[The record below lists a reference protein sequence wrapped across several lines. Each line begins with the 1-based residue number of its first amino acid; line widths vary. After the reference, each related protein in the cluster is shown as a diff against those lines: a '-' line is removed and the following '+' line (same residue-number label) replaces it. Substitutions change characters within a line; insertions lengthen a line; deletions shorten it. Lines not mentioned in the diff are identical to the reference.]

1 VGSLGGEGEEAKH
14 AATPERQPRRSRI
27 WLWIG
32 LVLLIAA
39 VVGSVIGVNLGG
51 RQGGPLGSTVG
62 GNGRPTIVVA
72 TVVAAPSAA
81 VPLASPSALAVASP
95 VVPEATA
102 SVAAA
107 TTYTVQPG
115 DTLRSIA
122 QDQYGDAGMWPR
134 IYEANRDTI
143 GSNPDN
149 LVAGT
154 TLTLPPP

>member
-1 VGSLGGEGEEAKH
+1 VEVDTAPPPVERVAETAPH
-14 AATPERQPRRSRI
+14 ARRRGYV

-32 LVLLIAA
+32 VVLIAA
-39 VVGSVIGVNLGG
+39 AIVGSVIGVNLGG
-51 RQGGPLGSTVG
+51 RQGGPLANQPG

-72 TVVAAPSAA
+72 TVAAGPSVAA
-81 VPLASPSALAVASP
+81 VASPSAAAVASP
-95 VVPEATA
+95 VVAEPTA
-102 SVAAA
+102 STAQA

-122 QDQYGDAGMWPR
+122 EEQYGDAEMWPK
-134 IYEANRDTI
+134 IYQANRDAI
-143 GSNPDN
+143 GPDPDN